1 MLTKTSTPSPAAP
14 THVAA
19 VAPFPGTAFTNAH
32 SNIFLPSPADARRRN
47 EATGHPIANDKN
59 GPPPV
64 RIPELGLIVK
74 YGTQVT
80 RAEVEAQRY
89 VYQQLKGRVPVP
101 EVMGWAEDAGQ
112 GFIYMALVDA
122 PILAARWTRLTEPE
136 KQAICEELKGMV
148 QAWRGLKQDPGDV
161 YIGAV
166 GKRSLNDI
174 IVKDRSHLYAPWSGS
189 GAVKAFQEAC
199 DIEIKGDIPIVF
211 THGDLVAC
219 NILVARGRIPELRP
233 RYTIIH
239 KLDHDN
245 YSLSW
250 LAYNN
255 AAHVRE
261 RDDTEFNSQSYGS
274 IAEAKGMPLSTYFHH
289 APNGRYLYVVFPLS
303 GATNCFCWGLTQRD
317 RVEMSEGW
325 FVRECARL
333 RAADGNAMP
342 PASVHELTEREMLAI
357 LGRPGLVTLHETWA
371 CMCRLFV

>member
-47 EATGHPIANDKN
+47 EATGHPNANDKN

-101 EVMGWAEDAGQ
+101 EVMGWAEDTGQ

-122 PILAARWTRLTEPE
+122 PTLAARWTRLTEPE

-161 YIGAV
+161 YIGE
-166 GKRSLNDI
+166 
-174 IVKDRSHLYAPWSGS
+174 SHR
-189 GAVKAFQEAC
+189 AFL
-199 DIEIKGDIPIVF
+199 P
-211 THGDLVAC
+211 
-219 NILVARGRIPELRP
+219 
-233 RYTIIH
+233 
-239 KLDHDN
+239 
-245 YSLSW
+245 
-250 LAYNN
+250 
-255 AAHVRE
+255 
-261 RDDTEFNSQSYGS
+261 
-274 IAEAKGMPLSTYFHH
+274 EAK
-289 APNGRYLYVVFPLS
+289 
-303 GATNCFCWGLTQRD
+303 
-317 RVEMSEGW
+317 
-325 FVRECARL
+325 
-333 RAADGNAMP
+333 
-342 PASVHELTEREMLAI
+342 
-357 LGRPGLVTLHETWA
+357 
-371 CMCRLFV
+371 